1 MAAIPGYLQVKASLQ
16 PCKFSPTFTPFSV
29 SVAFDSLVQA
39 IAAVQLISDGC
50 LFAPVKIL
58 IQLELESQGFRE
70 ATP

>member
-1 MAAIPGYLQVKASLQ
+1 MAAIPGYPQVKASLQ
-16 PCKFSPTFTPFSV
+16 RQSSPTFTPFSV
-29 SVAFDSLVQA
+29 SVAFDSLAQA